1 MPDWAKT
8 VGEWAALIVGVAAVV
23 GVVGGVA
30 RWALRAVRSRQKPQ
44 QVWPT
49 RSISG
54 SYRLPSGGSVP
65 MGEYHCPRDA
75 RILDLDYP
83 RARGHCA
90 ACGRTYELKFPEF
103 GFAIR

>member
-8 VGEWAALIVGVAAVV
+8 VAEWAGLFLAVAAVLGTIV
-23 GVVGGVA
+23 GA
-30 RWALRAVRSRQKPQ
+30 SRWALRSGRSRLKPQ

-65 MGEYHCPRDA
+65 MGEYHCLRDA

-83 RARGHCA
+83 RARGHCP
-90 ACGRTYELKFPEF
+90 ACGRKYELKFPEF